1 MRKFALL
8 FYLVFGTSAFA
19 NDALKT
25 AKSLTELVPAGYVV
39 VNQMQGDLNKD
50 NQDDFVLLIKGTDKS
65 YIIQDE
71 YRGALDRNRRG
82 IIIARKNNDQYELML
97 KNLHCFSSE
106 NEDGG
111 VYFPPEMNISI
122 NKGNLYFH
130 YMHGRYGHWT
140 YTFRSQN
147 SDFEL
152 IGFDS
157 SVNRGPIVE
166 RAVSVN
172 FMTRKMLVK
181 ENMNRDEEAEE
192 DVFKETW
199 KKFSL
204 AKRIKLSEVDDFDNL
219 KIDKLINISDSR

>member
-1 MRKFALL
+1 MKKLLLL
-8 FYLVFGTSAFA
+8 FYILFISNAFA
-19 NDALKT
+19 NETLKNSKT
-25 AKSLTELVPAGYVV
+25 LTDLVPTGYVV
-39 VNQMQGDLNKD
+39 VNQVQGDLNKD
-50 NQDDFVLLIKGTDKS
+50 NQDEFVLIIKGTDSHK
-65 YIIQDE
+65 IIQHE
-71 YRGALDRNRRG
+71 YRGELDRNRRG
-82 IIIARKNNDQYELML
+82 IIIANKKNERYEVML
-97 KNLHCFSSE
+97 ENLDCFSSE

-111 VYFPPEMNISI
+111 VYFPPELNINIS
-122 NKGNLYFH
+122 KGNLYFH

-181 ENMNRDEEAEE
+181 ENMNRDEEAEKE
-192 DVFKETW
+192 VFKETW
-199 KKFSL
+199 KNFSL
-204 AKRIKLSEVDDFDNL
+204 AKRIKLSEVDDFENL
-219 KIDKLINISDSR
+219 YIEELLKVSD